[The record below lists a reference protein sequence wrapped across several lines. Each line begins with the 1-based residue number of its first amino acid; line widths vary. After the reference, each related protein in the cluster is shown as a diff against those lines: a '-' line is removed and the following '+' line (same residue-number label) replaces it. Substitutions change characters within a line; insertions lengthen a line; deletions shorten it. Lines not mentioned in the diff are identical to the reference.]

1 MKLSKFYILPMVLL
15 NHPNEALEDKKAAF
29 KCEYTRMAEG
39 DDKLY
44 RKSFVVIS
52 TAHLSRRV

>member
-1 MKLSKFYILPMVLL
+1 MVLP
-15 NHPNEALEDKKAAF
+15 NHPNEALEDKKAAL

-44 RKSFVVIS
+44 RKSFVAIS
-52 TAHLSRRV
+52 TYAFITTGVNGLQH